1 MKLLKFY
8 ADWCAPCKMQ
18 STIIEQAGDKITVP
32 VVNINIDNDIMT
44 SVTHGVR
51 GVPTMILKDDN
62 DAELKRHVGLMNE
75 KELIQWLQP

>member
-18 STIIEQAGDKITVP
+18 TTIIQQAGDKITVP
-32 VVNINIDNDIMT
+32 VVEINIDEESDT
-44 SVTHGVR
+44 TVTHGVR

-62 DAELKRHVGLMNE
+62 DTELKRHVGLMNE
-75 KELIQWLQP
+75 KELLQWLQP

>member
-8 ADWCAPCKMQ
+8 ADWCGPCKMQ
-18 STIIEQAGDKITVP
+18 TTIIQQAGDKITVP
-32 VVNINIDNDIMT
+32 VVEINIDDDIMT

-62 DAELKRHVGLMNE
+62 DNELKRHVGLMKE
-75 KELIQWLQP
+75 KELIEWLQP

>member
-18 STIIEQAGDKITVP
+18 TTIIEQAGDKIIIP
-32 VVNINIDNDIMT
+32 VVEINIDEESDT
-44 SVTHGVR
+44 TVTHGVR

-62 DAELKRHVGLMNE
+62 DTELKRHVGLMNE
-75 KELIQWLQP
+75 KELLQWLQP